1 MCDHWPS
8 ELAVNGHWYG
18 ALEVR
23 MLLNLAVKD
32 RYVGDRAPYVGA
44 AK

>member
-1 MCDHWPS
+1 MTIGP
-8 ELAVNGHWYG
+8 LYG

-23 MLLNLAVKD
+23 RLIRLLNIAVTD
-32 RYVGDRAPYVGA
+32 RYVGDRALYVGA

>member
-8 ELAVNGHWYG
+8 EFAVNGHWYG

-23 MLLNLAVKD
+23 RLIRLLNIAVKD
-32 RYVGDRAPYVGA
+32 RYVGDKAA

>member
-1 MCDHWPS
+1 MTIGP
-8 ELAVNGHWYG
+8 LYG
-18 ALEVR
+18 ALDVR
-23 MLLNLAVKD
+23 RLLNLAVKD